1 MEEKEYNIKIIFLG
15 ESGVG
20 KTNLINIY
28 MDKKFNP
35 NEFTTKDPTQSYQTL
50 KIGNI
55 KLNISLWDS
64 IGQEKFGSI
73 TKSYIRGSNIVIFVY
88 DITKRETFLELNYWV
103 SVANEELNNNEAIF
117 GIAGNKIDL
126 FAESEVEKKEA
137 EKYATKINALFSETS
152 AKEDPKGFKIF
163 IKEFL
168 GKLLLN
174 KKIID
179 NTQGFMDKSFDL
191 RKAPIKKQKEKE
203 KKCCQ

>member
-1 MEEKEYNIKIIFLG
+1 MEEKEYKIKIIFLG

-28 MDKKFNP
+28 MDKEFNP
-35 NEFTTKDPTQSYQTL
+35 NEFSTNDPSQSYQTL

-64 IGQEKFGSI
+64 IGQEKFRSI
-73 TKSYIRGSNIVIFVY
+73 TKNYIRGSNIVIFVY

-152 AKEDPKGFKIF
+152 AKQDPKGFKIF
-163 IKEFL
+163 IKELL

-174 KKIID
+174 QKIID
-179 NTQGFMDKSFDL
+179 NT
-191 RKAPIKKQKEKE
+191 
-203 KKCCQ
+203 

>member
-1 MEEKEYNIKIIFLG
+1 MEEKEYNIKITFLG

-28 MDKKFNP
+28 MDKNFNP
-35 NEFTTKDPTQSYQTL
+35 NEFTTDSKSQSYKTL

-55 KLNISLWDS
+55 KLNLSLWDT
-64 IGQEKFGSI
+64 IGQEKFRSL
-73 TKSYIRGSNIVIFVY
+73 TKNYIRGSDIVIFVY

-103 SVANEELNNNEAIF
+103 SAANEELNNNEATF

-137 EKYATKINALFSETS
+137 EKYATKINALFYETS
-152 AKEDPKGFKIF
+152 AKDDPQGFKNF
-163 IKEFL
+163 IKKLL

-174 KKIID
+174 QKIID
-179 NTQGFMDKSFDL
+179 NIQDFNVKVFN
-191 RKAPIKKQKEKE
+191 
-203 KKCCQ
+203 

>member
-1 MEEKEYNIKIIFLG
+1 MEEKEYNIKITFLG

-28 MDKKFNP
+28 MDKNFNP
-35 NEFTTKDPTQSYQTL
+35 NEFTTDSKSQSYKTL

-55 KLNISLWDS
+55 KLNLSLWDT
-64 IGQEKFGSI
+64 IGQEKFRSI
-73 TKSYIRGSNIVIFVY
+73 TKNYIRGSDIVIFVY

-103 SVANEELNNNEAIF
+103 SVANEELNNNEATF

-137 EKYATKINALFSETS
+137 EKYATKINALFYETS
-152 AKEDPKGFKIF
+152 AKDDPQGFKNF
-163 IKEFL
+163 VKKLL

-174 KKIID
+174 QKIID
-179 NTQGFMDKSFDL
+179 NIQDFNDKSFQL
-191 RKAPIKKQKEKE
+191 GKAPNKKKKENN
-203 KKCCQ
+203 KKCCE

>member
-1 MEEKEYNIKIIFLG
+1 MEEKEYKIKIIFLG

-55 KLNISLWDS
+55 KLDISLWDS
-64 IGQEKFGSI
+64 IGQEKFRSI

-117 GIAGNKIDL
+117 GIAGNKTDL
-126 FAESEVEKKEA
+126 FAESEVDKKEA

-152 AKEDPKGFKIF
+152 AKQDPKGFKIF
-163 IKEFL
+163 IKELL

-174 KKIID
+174 QKIID
-179 NTQGFMDKSFDL
+179 NTQGFMDKSFHL
-191 RKAPIKKQKEKE
+191 RKAQIKKQKEKE

>member
-1 MEEKEYNIKIIFLG
+1 MEVKEYNIKIIFIG

-64 IGQEKFGSI
+64 IGQEKFRSI
-73 TKSYIRGSNIVIFVY
+73 TTNYIKGSNIVIFVY

-117 GIAGNKIDL
+117 GIAGNKTDL

-152 AKEDPKGFKIF
+152 AKQDSKGFKIF
-163 IKEFL
+163 IKELL

-174 KKIID
+174 QKIID
-179 NTQGFMDKSFDL
+179 NTQGFMDKSFHL
-191 RKAPIKKQKEKE
+191 GKAPIKKKKEKE